1 MKKLLIGALLPFI
14 FLTSYGIP
22 RNGNDQ
28 RLYES
33 GIAFLSN
40 NNFDQA
46 FMELSNLIN
55 QYQNSPY
62 ADDALLVIGKYF
74 YKNENNDK
82 ATQYFSNIV
91 NNYRT
96 SDSCDD
102 AFYYLGLIN
111 LQKGDIEKAY
121 NNFTAVKTGFPNS
134 NVLDLVF
141 YNLAVVSTHKNQYKK
156 ALYFLANIYTR
167 FSESSIFNLA
177 MKKAAYCFYKID
189 KPGEGL
195 KMLGALNENNLNDK
209 ASNSLTEALLRFM
222 THKKYKK
229 AKVYYEHPYANLL
242 CNSQNGTLYT
252 ATKKD
257 PHILTISEKRSK
269 RKNTPN
275 PVNAMIYSKNYGLCY
290 SIGDRVFCEKNAHS
304 VSFSYNGEIL
314 KKIVSFF
321 IDPYNNFW
329 IYDKD
334 TGFLYK
340 YSSEGKLIKQFTY
353 PKVDYVKF
361 RQDGKMFIVHDS
373 RKIIDIKNLEG
384 KTIKQIT
391 NYGKIKDISFDSIG
405 NIYLLA
411 NKGKTIVVLTDKF
424 KTFQQFSVGLLGIGV
439 DKVDHLSVGFDSQIY
454 LSSTKNGKIYRVF

>member
-1 MKKLLIGALLPFI
+1 MKKLLLSVLLPFI
-14 FLTSYGIP
+14 FLTLQGFP
-22 RNGNDQ
+22 RSGNDQ

-40 NNFDQA
+40 NNFEQA

-55 QYQNSPY
+55 QYKNSPY

-74 YKNENNDK
+74 YKNKNNEK
-82 ATQYFSNIV
+82 AVEYFSNIV

-96 SDSCDD
+96 TDSCDD
-102 AFYYLGLIN
+102 AFYFLGLIN
-111 LQKGDIEKAY
+111 LQKGDIENAY

-141 YNLAVVSTHKNQYKK
+141 YNLAVVSIHKNQYKK

-167 FSESSIFNLA
+167 FSESSIFDNA

-195 KMLGALNENNLNDK
+195 KMLAALNENNLNDK
-209 ASNSLTEALLRFM
+209 TSNSLTASLLRFM

-242 CNSQNGTLYT
+242 CNSQSGDLYT

-269 RKNTPN
+269 RKNTPT
-275 PVNAMIYSKNYGLCY
+275 PVQAMTYSDNYGLCY
-290 SIGDRVFCEKNAHS
+290 SIGDRIYCEKSPHS
-304 VSFSYNGEIL
+304 KSFNYNGEIL
-314 KKIVSFF
+314 KEIVSFF

-329 IYDKD
+329 VFDKD

-340 YSSEGKLIKQFTY
+340 YSSKGKPIKQFTY

-361 RQDGKMFIVHDS
+361 RQDGKMFVVHDS
-373 RKIIDIKNLEG
+373 RKIVDIKTLEG
-384 KTIKQIT
+384 KTIKQLT
-391 NYGKIKDISFDSIG
+391 NYGKIKDIAFDSIG
-405 NIYLLA
+405 NIFLLA
-411 NKGKTIVVLTDKF
+411 DKGKTIVVLNDKF
-424 KTFQQFSVGLLGIGV
+424 NTFQRFSVGLLGVGV

-454 LSSTKNGKIYRVF
+454 LSSSKNGKIYRVF